1 MYGCGLRASEAIG
14 LEIGDV
20 DLRRGF
26 VRPHGKGSKERIV
39 PLGREAAP
47 GDRALPALGPA
58 GAGRRAASSAS
69 CSSTSAAGAL
79 TRQGLYKIIQRHAKA
94 VGLDAR

>member
-39 PLGREAAP
+39 PLGREAA
-47 GDRALPALGPA
+47 RAIERYLRSGAP
-58 GAGRRAASSAS
+58 GAGRRSGSSAS
-69 CSSTSAAGAL
+69 CSSTSAA
-79 TRQGLYKIIQRHAKA
+79 
-94 VGLDAR
+94 AR